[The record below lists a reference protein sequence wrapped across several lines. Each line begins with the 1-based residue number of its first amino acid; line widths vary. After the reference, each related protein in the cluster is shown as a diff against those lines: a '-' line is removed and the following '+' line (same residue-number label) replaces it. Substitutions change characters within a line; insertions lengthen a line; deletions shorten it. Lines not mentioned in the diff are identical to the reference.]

1 MKKTMEKPVNWQDF
15 EYLCKKLWGEIW
27 NCPSIKKNGQQGQSQ
42 NGVDVYG
49 IPSGETDYFGIQCK
63 GKDDYTKAQLTE
75 KEIDEEIQ
83 KALTFKPPL
92 KSFIFAT
99 TANKDAKIEEYIR
112 LKNVENRKNG
122 NFSIDLYSW
131 EDIADLIEENKN
143 TYDWYVNGLLH
154 KNTRQL
160 EVLFNG
166 SADLITVEPE
176 FIKTITVNRH
186 VKREEKKVTEKL
198 GGIIDYSQFYT
209 PVTAAQAHI
218 ITSAKE
224 YNRSLIPLE
233 IEVNNIGSEALE
245 NCRIEI
251 SVDSPDIK
259 FKKENY
265 KEIGTFAS
273 LDIAYPSRLHISD
286 DFISYSDEIIVP
298 KDGRCLSLFM
308 QVPSIPTSFEI
319 SYRLLSKSYHTE
331 GKIVV
336 ESKPQYEENYV
347 TENNE
352 NKTDGHIEEVIS
364 NKTEIVEE

>member
-1 MKKTMEKPVNWQDF
+1 MEKPVNWQDF

-27 NCPSIKKNGQQGQSQ
+27 NCPSIKKNGRQGQSQ
-42 NGVDVYG
+42 NGVDIYG
-49 IPSGETDYFGIQCK
+49 IPAGETDYFGIQCK
-63 GKDDYTKAQLTE
+63 GKDDYTNAQLTE
-75 KEIDEEIQ
+75 TEIDEEIQ
-83 KALTFKPPL
+83 KALNFKPPL

-112 LKNVENRKNG
+112 VKNVENRKNG
-122 NFSIDLYSW
+122 NFSIDLFSW

-166 SADLITVEPE
+166 SADIITVEPE
-176 FIKTITVNRH
+176 FLKTIIVNRR
-186 VKREEKKVTEKL
+186 VKQKDNKVEEKT
-198 GGIIDYSQFYT
+198 GGIINYSQFYT
-209 PVTAAQAHI
+209 PVTASQVHI

-224 YNRSLIPLE
+224 FNKSLVPLE
-233 IEVNNIGSEALE
+233 IDVNNTGSEALE

-251 SVDSPDIK
+251 SVDTPNVK

-265 KEIGTFAS
+265 KKIGTFAS

-286 DFISYSDEIIVP
+286 DFISYTDEIIVP
-298 KDGRCLSLFM
+298 KDSRCLSLFM
-308 QVPSIPTSFEI
+308 QVPSVPLKFEI
-319 SYRLLSKSYHTE
+319 SYKLLSKSFHTE
-331 GKIVV
+331 GKIMV
-336 ESKPQYEENYV
+336 ESKPKFEEKYI

-352 NKTDGHIEEVIS
+352 NEADGHIEEVIS

>member
-15 EYLCKKLWGEIW
+15 ESLCKKLWSEIW
-27 NCPSIKKNGQQGQSQ
+27 SCPSIKKNGRQGQTQ

-49 IPSGETDYFGIQCK
+49 IPAGETDYFGIQCK
-63 GKDDYTKAQLTE
+63 GKDDYTNAQLTE

-83 KALTFKPPL
+83 KALNFKPPL

-112 LKNVENRKNG
+112 VKNVENRKNG
-122 NFSIDLYSW
+122 RFSIDLFSW

-160 EVLFNG
+160 EVIVNG
-166 SADLITVEPE
+166 KTDMITVEPE
-176 FIKTITVNRH
+176 FLKTITVNKH
-186 VKREEKKVTEKL
+186 VKREVKKVTEKL

-233 IEVNNIGSEALE
+233 IEVNNTGSEALE
-245 NCRIEI
+245 NCRLEI

-273 LDIAYPSRLHISD
+273 LDIAYPSRLYISD
-286 DFISYSDEIIVP
+286 DYISYIDDIIVP
-298 KDGRCLSLFM
+298 QDGRCFSLFM
-308 QVPSIPTSFEI
+308 QVPSEPATFEI
-319 SYRLLSKSYHTE
+319 YYKLLSKTFHTE
-331 GKIVV
+331 GKIMV
-336 ESKPQYEENYV
+336 ESKPKFEEKYL

-352 NKTDGHIEEVIS
+352 NEIEGHIEEVIS
-364 NKTEIVEE
+364 DKTEIVED